1 MAIGMGL
8 IRLKT
13 EEKREEE
20 QNKPKKKEAQAKKKD
35 TREDQLNRINS

>member
-1 MAIGMGL
+1 MVIGMGL

-20 QNKPKKKEAQAKKKD
+20 QNKPKKEAQAKKKD